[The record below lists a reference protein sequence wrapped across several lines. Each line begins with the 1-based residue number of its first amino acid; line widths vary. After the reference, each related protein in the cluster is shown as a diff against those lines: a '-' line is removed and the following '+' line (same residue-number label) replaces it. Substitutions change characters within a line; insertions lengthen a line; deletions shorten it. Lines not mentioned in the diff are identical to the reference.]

1 MTSAALARHVA
12 RRRRGRGLVAIFDLD
27 GTLAPI
33 TPKPDAARV
42 PIATRSALAHLC
54 RRSDTTVGVVSG
66 RRLAEVVR
74 MLSGVERKLFLAG
87 IHGYE
92 ARTPGGRVGRRWT
105 PAEEGAGTRL
115 QRALDAALQRF
126 PRVRTERKGPVV
138 AVHTR
143 GASPGER
150 RLVRATVRRL
160 LPAGHRLLA
169 GRRVLEL
176 RPVRGPTKADAVRWI
191 ATARPGAALLYV
203 GDDRTDEDAFRAL
216 GSGDVAVLVG
226 GARTSAE
233 QEGRPAMA
241 RRRSTTGTLR
251 VGLSGPAAVGRLVA
265 RLAAS

>member
-1 MTSAALARHVA
+1 MTSAALARHIA
-12 RRRRGRGLVAIFDLD
+12 QQRRGRGLVAIFDLD

-33 TPKPDAARV
+33 APRPDGARV
-42 PIATRSALAHLC
+42 PVEMRSGLARLC

-74 MLSGVERKLFLAG
+74 MLRGVERKLFLAG

-105 PAEEGAGTRL
+105 PAEERAGTRL
-115 QRALDAALQRF
+115 HRALDAAFRRF
-126 PRVRTERKGPVV
+126 PSVRTERKGPVV

-150 RLVRATVRRL
+150 RLVRTTVRRL
-160 LPAGHRLLA
+160 LPTGHRLLA

-176 RPVRGPTKADAVRWI
+176 RPASGPTKADAVRWI

-216 GSGDVAVLVG
+216 SNGDIAVLVG
-226 GARTSAE
+226 GARAAAE
-233 QEGRPAMA
+233 REGRLSMR
-241 RRRSTTGTLR
+241 RRRSATRALR
-251 VGLSGPAAVGRLVA
+251 FGLSGPAAVGRLVA